1 MAIYTFHL
9 RRADGGPISF
19 EAYDL
24 DGDVAA
30 GAQAIVLLE
39 QHMSAAAI
47 EVYDRDRPVLTR
59 ARCGAAANNE
69 GIRVN
74 A

>member
-1 MAIYTFHL
+1 LAIYTFHL
-9 RRADGGPISF
+9 RRADDGPISF
-19 EAYDL
+19 EAYEL

-30 GAQAIVLLE
+30 AAQAIVLLE

-59 ARCGAAANNE
+59 ARCGASANNE
-69 GIRVN
+69 GIKVN

>member
-9 RRADGGPISF
+9 RKTGGGPISF
-19 EAYDL
+19 EAYEL

-39 QHMSAAAI
+39 QHMSAAAV

-59 ARCGAAANNE
+59 ARCGAPANS
-69 GIRVN
+69 GDIKVN

>member
-1 MAIYTFHL
+1 LAIYTFHL
-9 RRADGGPISF
+9 RKPDGGPISF
-19 EAYDL
+19 EAYEL

-59 ARCGAAANNE
+59 ARTG